1 MRKYEDQRGAPLASR
16 QAGGQCHQ
24 RAGPGEPGYPEH
36 HRRWPQSAARP
47 PDWRVDD
54 AERAQR
60 SQRNDAVAEPLA
72 QQCLDRLVGEG
83 NDKKGSDPEAHVFAA
98 HAEVDFAGRVAGLAS
113 RTAPSCMRPMEPSGL
128 MAIVV
133 GQHVIPY

>member
-1 MRKYEDQRGAPLASR
+1 MAQRSAEEQRGAPLASR
-16 QAGGQCHQ
+16 EAGGQCHQ

-36 HRRWPQSAARP
+36 HRRWPESAARP

-98 HAEVDFAGRVAGLAS
+98 HAEVDFAGRVAGLSS
-113 RTAPSCMRPMEPSGL
+113 RTAPSCKWTMDPSVMVAL
-128 MAIVV
+128 EV
-133 GQHVIPY
+133 G